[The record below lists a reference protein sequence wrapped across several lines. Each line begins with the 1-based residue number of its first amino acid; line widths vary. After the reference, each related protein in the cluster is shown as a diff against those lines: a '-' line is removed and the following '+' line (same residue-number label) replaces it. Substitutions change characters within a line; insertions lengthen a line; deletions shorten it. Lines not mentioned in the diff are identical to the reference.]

1 MLYTDR
7 VIAPTAA
14 LSSMPY
20 TPTESMN
27 ALKFF
32 YYKLGDKIWK
42 EYGFVDAFK
51 LSDPWFANSFLA
63 IDKGPIIV
71 MIENHRRGLL
81 WNLFSSCPEVKTGM
95 KKLVSQL
102 LTYNI

>member
-63 IDKGPIIV
+63 IDQGPIIV
-71 MIENHRRGLL
+71 MIENHRSGLL
-81 WNLFSSCPEVKTGM
+81 WNLFTSCPEVKTGM
-95 KKLVSQL
+95 KNLGFTAPYL
-102 LTYNI
+102 